1 MSLLG
6 PTYAICHCSPLPR
19 SVCQFRVHSFFSLES
34 WWPISKVRLCKT
46 SGIALPHMRVIAR
59 EGFIFGKTL
68 TQGEKLVGN
77 RDREAI
83 DFGQIASRVEVESL
97 RISILQSLTNVL
109 PPSFFP
115 RFLNEE
121 YKFHSPRNYTRVIV
135 ETIRGCKYSIEYSL
149 LFRFPFE

>member
-1 MSLLG
+1 
-6 PTYAICHCSPLPR
+6 
-19 SVCQFRVHSFFSLES
+19 
-34 WWPISKVRLCKT
+34 
-46 SGIALPHMRVIAR
+46 MRVIAR

-135 ETIRGCKYSIEYSL
+135 ETITRM
-149 LFRFPFE
+149 